1 MTVATKTPTWY
12 KTDRPAVRLVL
23 EGVPKVGFYGGG
35 QRCPEDIPF
44 PSCMRAILDYF
55 DEGMGQRYI
64 SAHTTT
70 WRLDNTYTY
79 LMGVSGCAFRLSWRA
94 GWYGGNTDIRN
105 MCTDPAAPLARALQA
120 AGYGMEIVE
129 QTGSANDETIFSSAV
144 LRSISQNCPVIAF
157 GVIGPP
163 ETCLITGYDDNG
175 EVLIGWNFFQNF
187 PEFQDGI
194 AFERS
199 GAFRKRDW
207 FAGTQSLLLLG
218 KKQVPPARK
227 QIDREALSWALEVMR
242 FGQHAEWVYGQA
254 AYRAWAEALLVDVDF
269 PAGDMETNRE
279 RFMVHDDAVGAVAE
293 GRWYGA
299 KFLEMLAEAYPQVEG
314 ELMSAAGCFE
324 MEHDLMWQI
333 WGMVGGNGRS
343 DAQVCKLAEPAT
355 RRDVSAAIL
364 QAMEQDI
371 EAAGWIEQALSRI

>member
-1 MTVATKTPTWY
+1 MIATKTPHWIT
-12 KTDRPAVRLVL
+12 TDRPAVRLVL
-23 EGVPKVGFYGGG
+23 QGVPKVGFYGGG
-35 QRCPEDIPF
+35 QRCPEDNPF

-55 DEGMGQRYI
+55 EESMGQRYI

-79 LMGVSGCAFRLSWRA
+79 LMGVSGCAFRLSWRT
-94 GWYGGNTDIRN
+94 GWYGGNTDIHN
-105 MCTDPAAPLARALQA
+105 LCPDPAAPLVRAFQA
-120 AGYGMEIVE
+120 AGYDLERIERSG
-129 QTGSANDETIFSSAV
+129 GSNDETIFRSAV

-163 ETCLITGYDDNG
+163 EACLITGYDDNG

-187 PEFQDGI
+187 PEFQNGI

-207 FAGTQSLLLLG
+207 FAGTQSLLLLC
-218 KKQVPPARK
+218 KKQALPPQK
-227 QIDREALSWALEVMR
+227 KIDREALAWALELMR
-242 FGQHAEWVYGQA
+242 LGQPSEWAYGHAA
-254 AYRAWAEALLVDVDF
+254 FRAWSEALLADADF
-269 PAGDMETNRE
+269 PTGDMETNRE
-279 RFMVHDDAVGAVAE
+279 RYMVHDDAVGAVAE

-314 ELMSAAGCFE
+314 ELISAAGCFE

-343 DAQVCKLAEPAT
+343 DEQVCKLANPAT
-355 RRDVSAAIL
+355 RREVSAAVL
-364 QAMEQDI
+364 QALEQDI
-371 EAAGWIEQALSRI
+371 EAAGWIDQALAQM